1 MYELHV
7 PVEDTE
13 TLRKS
18 LVVLREWAHAIR
30 ISDKD
35 VDDERTIVLE
45 EWRQQQTA
53 ATRAAVAYTKA
64 LVGDDSVYGVRMPIG
79 LPDVIKG
86 VGGAVLRHF
95 YSRYYVPQ
103 NMAVVCVGD
112 FAVPEDEVVSMVSEI
127 FSSVEAPSNPTP
139 PVTMAPVKLLDK
151 PAVLIIPDEETT
163 SSSVSVDVQMPKKIV
178 RTEADYR
185 ETIVRDLFHRSL
197 NNRLFKVSL
206 LSARIWQ
213 RTVAGA
219 AEAQAGVG
227 SEAEAEAEAG
237 GAADGGEGTA
247 AEGEG
252 SEPQGSEPQG
262 GGLKRR
268 YSVAMRNAP
277 LLNGSSAYTNPV
289 PPLETMQL
297 AAAAQEGRVL
307 PALRCLL
314 VEVRN
319 FA

>member
-1 MYELHV
+1 
-7 PVEDTE
+7 
-13 TLRKS
+13 
-18 LVVLREWAHAIR
+18 
-30 ISDKD
+30 
-35 VDDERTIVLE
+35 
-45 EWRQQQTA
+45 
-53 ATRAAVAYTKA
+53 
-64 LVGDDSVYGVRMPIG
+64 
-79 LPDVIKG
+79 
-86 VGGAVLRHF
+86 
-95 YSRYYVPQ
+95 
-103 NMAVVCVGD
+103 MAVVCVGD

-185 ETIVRDLFHRSL
+185 DTIVRDLFHRSL

-213 RTVAGA
+213 RTVA

-227 SEAEAEAEAG
+227 SEAEAEAG

-252 SEPQGSEPQG
+252 SEPQGG
-262 GGLKRR
+262 GRR

>member
-1 MYELHV
+1 M
-7 PVEDTE
+7 
-13 TLRKS
+13 
-18 LVVLREWAHAIR
+18 
-30 ISDKD
+30 
-35 VDDERTIVLE
+35 
-45 EWRQQQTA
+45 
-53 ATRAAVAYTKA
+53 
-64 LVGDDSVYGVRMPIG
+64 
-79 LPDVIKG
+79 
-86 VGGAVLRHF
+86 
-95 YSRYYVPQ
+95 
-103 NMAVVCVGD
+103 
-112 FAVPEDEVVSMVSEI
+112 
-127 FSSVEAPSNPTP
+127 
-139 PVTMAPVKLLDK
+139 
-151 PAVLIIPDEETT
+151 
-163 SSSVSVDVQMPKKIV
+163 KIV

>member
-1 MYELHV
+1 M
-7 PVEDTE
+7 
-13 TLRKS
+13 R
-18 LVVLREWAHAIR
+18 AIR
-30 ISDKD
+30 LANPKSI
-35 VDDERTIVLE
+35 TI
-45 EWRQQQTA
+45 A
-53 ATRAAVAYTKA
+53 
-64 LVGDDSVYGVRMPIG
+64 D
-79 LPDVIKG
+79 
-86 VGGAVLRHF
+86 
-95 YSRYYVPQ
+95 VPQ

-112 FAVPEDEVVSMVSEI
+112 FAVPEDEIVSMVSEI

-139 PVTMAPVKLLDK
+139 PVTMAPWKLLDK

-219 AEAQAGVG
+219 AEAEAVVG
-227 SEAEAEAEAG
+227 SEVEAEAEAEAG

-252 SEPQGSEPQG
+252 SEPQGG
-262 GGLKRR
+262 GRR

-277 LLNGSSAYTNPV
+277 LLNGSSSYTNPV

-314 VEVRN
+314 VEVVAKKLCLILATFGWRLADVWKLWN
-319 FA
+319 RWIG

>member
-86 VGGAVLRHF
+86 VGGAVLRDF
-95 YSRYYVPQ
+95 YTRFYVPQ

-252 SEPQGSEPQG
+252 SEPQGG
-262 GGLKRR
+262 GRR

-277 LLNGSSAYTNPV
+277 LLNGSSSYTNPV

>member
-1 MYELHV
+1 
-7 PVEDTE
+7 
-13 TLRKS
+13 
-18 LVVLREWAHAIR
+18 
-30 ISDKD
+30 
-35 VDDERTIVLE
+35 
-45 EWRQQQTA
+45 
-53 ATRAAVAYTKA
+53 
-64 LVGDDSVYGVRMPIG
+64 
-79 LPDVIKG
+79 
-86 VGGAVLRHF
+86 
-95 YSRYYVPQ
+95 
-103 NMAVVCVGD
+103 MAVVCVGD

-139 PVTMAPVKLLDK
+139 PVTMAPWKLLDK

-219 AEAQAGVG
+219 AEAEAVVG
-227 SEAEAEAEAG
+227 SEVEAEAEAEAG

-277 LLNGSSAYTNPV
+277 LLNGSSSYTNPV

-314 VEVRN
+314 VEVVAKKLCLILATFGWRL
-319 FA
+319 ADVWKL